1 MTSLQY
7 LKDIYEAA
15 RSHKNFDAVNA
26 QEISD
31 LHGVCFHH
39 VKNDIIAK
47 RYWIEETEKSRK
59 AYLKMSL
66 TN

>member
-1 MTSLQY
+1 MTNLHY

-59 AYLKMSL
+59 ALDKL
-66 TN
+66 G